1 MKKKQKLFY
10 NDVPVVTTAMLN
22 KIYGYKHTSGVGT
35 NFNLH
40 KDELKSGEDY
50 WWLYG
55 KEFNKFVEE
64 NKLQGK
70 IYSSYERLRI
80 FSVSGA
86 CKLAKFAKEEEKF
99 QELKENYFEAS
110 INYKY
115 DLRF

>member
-10 NDVPVVTTAMLN
+10 KNTVVITTAMLN
-22 KIYGYKHTSGVGT
+22 KVYGYAHTSGVGT
-35 NFNLH
+35 NFDLH
-40 KDELKSGEDY
+40 KDELKSGKDY

-86 CKLAKFAKEEEKF
+86 YKLAKIAKEEEKF
-99 QELKENYFEAS
+99 EKLKEDYFEAP
-110 INYKY
+110 INYRY